1 MDGVKIVT
9 PQEQGWTKVFSALFL
24 RIVSRCHRAG
34 RFGPGFSRRGGRRGA
49 AEAVGGDTAVANP
62 PAGVRTE
69 PASGR
74 FRDAPEI
81 KITPADNSAG
91 VDSSMADRLSDG
103 GALISCSS

>member
-1 MDGVKIVT
+1 MD
-9 PQEQGWTKVFSALFL
+9 ESLLCSFL
-24 RIVSRCHRAG
+24 RIVSRCHR
-34 RFGPGFSRRGGRRGA
+34 RRAVRTGLFEGRGA
-49 AEAVGGDTAVANP
+49 AEAVGGDTAVASP

>member
-24 RIVSRCHRAG
+24 RIVSRCHRRRAVRTGLFEAG
-34 RFGPGFSRRGGRRGA
+34 ATGRSGSGRRGYGSCESA
-49 AEAVGGDTAVANP
+49 CR
-62 PAGVRTE
+62 VRTK

-91 VDSSMADRLSDG
+91 VDSSMADPLSDG